1 MEKPRAIDNEEQ
13 FVSDLEGQLRAYFSD
28 QKKLSTITLRA
39 LRYSLLD
46 FPIILA
52 NYPFI
57 MGSILILS
65 LKLIFRNSDKFEK
78 SAHWMTHPQT
88 RNGSWERLL
97 PPYQTFSTKS
107 KLRSF
112 KQFVVRPLRKNY
124 AIYFRSYEVQKLEET
139 LIEPFTSW
147 EKIPNLM
154 ENILTV
160 PCWLVGIKFL
170 GLDPKTAIYL
180 SRDVKLYKQLSL
192 ARKGLFQKLYMKA
205 KWFFGVSIPWSYS
218 LKLIVVG
225 LIAYILLMII
235 IEYISVQFYYSEGIE
250 KKLLAKIKPL
260 KSLNPRRTMDHQ
272 TLTSKRPLC

>member
-1 MEKPRAIDNEEQ
+1 MEKPREIDNEEQ
-13 FVSDLEGQLRAYFSD
+13 FASDLERQLRAYFSD

-39 LRYSLLD
+39 LRYSLID

-52 NYPFI
+52 NFPFI
-57 MGSILILS
+57 MGSILIRS
-65 LKLIFRNSDKFEK
+65 VKLIFRNSDKFEK
-78 SAHWMTHPQT
+78 RAQWMTHPQN
-88 RNGSWERLL
+88 RNGSLARLL

-124 AIYFRSYEVQKLEET
+124 ATYFRSHEVQKIEET
-139 LIEPFTSW
+139 LMEPLTSW

-160 PCWLVGIKFL
+160 PCWMVGIKFL

-180 SRDVKLYKQLSL
+180 SRDLELYKQLSL
-192 ARKGLFQKLYMKA
+192 ARKGLFQTLYMKA
-205 KWFFGVSIPWSYS
+205 KWIFGVSIPWSYS
-218 LKLIVVG
+218 LKLIAVG

-235 IEYISVQFYYSEGIE
+235 IEYISVQFYYREGIE
-250 KKLLAKIKPL
+250 KRLLEKV
-260 KSLNPRRTMDHQ
+260 KSL
-272 TLTSKRPLC
+272 K